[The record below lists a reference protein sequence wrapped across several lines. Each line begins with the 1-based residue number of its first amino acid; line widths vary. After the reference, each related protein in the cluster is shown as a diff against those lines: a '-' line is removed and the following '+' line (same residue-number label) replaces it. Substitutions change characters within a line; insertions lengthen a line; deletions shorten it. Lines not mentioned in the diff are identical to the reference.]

1 MDLRGASADS
11 LRELTTELESALR
24 AGSHAEQVA
33 GELFTVAQLLRDEPS
48 LRRVA
53 TDASLPAEP
62 KQGLVSQ
69 VLEGKVDATTLGL
82 VAKAAGLRWTS
93 SRDLPDALERL
104 GELSVVTSVGGD
116 ADKLADEVF
125 ALSRTLTANP
135 ELRDALSNP
144 GRTRADKERLLDDLL
159 GGKVLPA
166 TLALAKQSLAGTYRT
181 VTAALE
187 NYRKVAADA
196 RGEYVATVRV
206 VAPLGDGDR
215 DRLTKALSEQYGRE
229 IHVNEIVDPTVLG
242 GLRVEIG
249 DDVIDGTVSSR
260 LDDAR
265 RKLVG

>member
-11 LRELTTELESALR
+11 LQELVTELDSRLR
-24 AGSHAEQVA
+24 AGEHAATVA
-33 GELFTVAQLLRDEPS
+33 GELFTVAKLLRDEPA

-62 KQGLVSQ
+62 KQGLVTQ
-69 VLEGKVDATTLGL
+69 VLEGKVDEVTLAL
-82 VAKAAGLRWTS
+82 VNQAVGLRWTG

-104 GELSVVTSVGGD
+104 GELAAVKSVGD
-116 ADKLADEVF
+116 KADQLADEIF
-125 ALSRTLTANP
+125 ALSRMVTANP
-135 ELRDALSNP
+135 DLRDALSNP
-144 GRTRADKERLLDDLL
+144 ARTTEDKAALLDDLL

-187 NYRKVAADA
+187 TYRKVAAEA
-196 RGEYVATVRV
+196 KGEYVATVRV
-206 VAPLGDGDR
+206 VSPLSDSER
-215 DRLTKALSEQYGRE
+215 DRLTQALSQQYGRE
-229 IHVNEIVDPTVLG
+229 IHVNEIVDPTVVG

-265 RKLVG
+265 RKLAG

>member
-11 LRELTTELESALR
+11 LRELSTELDSALR
-24 AGSHAEQVA
+24 AGSHADQVA
-33 GELFTVAQLLRDEPS
+33 GELFTVAQLLRDEPA

-53 TDASLPAEP
+53 SDASLPAEP
-62 KQGLVSQ
+62 KQGLVTQ
-69 VLEGKVDATTLGL
+69 VLDGKVDALTLG
-82 VAKAAGLRWTS
+82 VVVKAAGLRWTS
-93 SRDLPDALERL
+93 SRDLADALERL
-104 GELSVVTSVGGD
+104 GELTVVMSVGSD
-116 ADKLADEVF
+116 ADKLADEIF
-125 ALSRTLTANP
+125 ALSGMVTGHP

-144 GRTRADKERLLDDLL
+144 ARDRADKEALLDDVL

-196 RGEYVATVRV
+196 KGEYVATVRV
-206 VAPLGDGDR
+206 VAPLSDDDR
-215 DRLTKALSEQYGRE
+215 KRLTRALGQQYGRE

-242 GLRVEIG
+242 GIRVEIG